1 MADAVA
7 EDLADAGE
15 VLWTDAH
22 APTLAEIPQDD
33 ARDRLERAVDQPM
46 NLVVH
51 GPPGCGKTAA
61 VRAMA
66 SRAHADPDNDFLVV
80 NVADFF
86 DRTKKEIREDP
97 RFRSFL
103 QGRSSMAKR
112 EMINRVLKESASY
125 APVSGDYKTLLLDNA
140 EAIREDFQQALRR
153 VMERYHRNTR
163 FVIATRQPT
172 KLIPPIRSRC
182 FPVPMRAPTTAEVV
196 TVLERIADR
205 EDVSYDAD
213 GIEYVAG
220 YADGDLRRAVL
231 AAQTVAGQAEEITMA
246 TAHETLGDIGP
257 TDRVEDLLA
266 VAERDELGEA
276 RSIVNDL
283 LYDEGFEGDELLAAV
298 LEVARRRYS
307 DDRLLALYERA
318 GAVDL
323 AMTEGTTDRVH
334 LLDLVSVL
342 ADGDSRETETV
353 FTDD

>member
-1 MADAVA
+1 MADD
-7 EDLADAGE
+7 EDLAAG
-15 VLWTDAH
+15 VGDPLWTDAH
-22 APTLAEIPQDD
+22 APTLDEIPQDD
-33 ARDRLERAVDQPM
+33 ARDRLGRAVTEPM

-66 SRAHADPDNDFLVV
+66 REAHADPDNDFLVV

-86 DRTKKEIREDP
+86 DRTKKEIRNDP
-97 RFRSFL
+97 RFASFL
-103 QGRSSMAKR
+103 RGRSSMAKR

-125 APVSGDYKTLLLDNA
+125 APMSGEYKTLLLDNA

-153 VMERYHRNTR
+153 VMEQYHRNTR

-182 FPVPMRAPTTAEVV
+182 FPVPMRAPTTPEVV
-196 TVLERIADR
+196 GVLERIVER
-205 EDVSYDAD
+205 EGVEYDDD
-213 GIEYVAG
+213 GLEYVAG
-220 YADGDLRRAVL
+220 YADGDLRTAVL
-231 AAQTVAGQAEEITMA
+231 AAQTVAGQGTAITMSE
-246 TAHETLGDIGP
+246 AHEVLGEVGP
-257 TDRVEDLLA
+257 DDRVEDLLA
-266 VAERDELGEA
+266 AAEADDLGDA

-283 LYDEGFEGDELLAAV
+283 LYDEGFEGDELLATT

-323 AMTEGTTDRVH
+323 AMDEGVNERIH
-334 LLDLVSVL
+334 LLDLVGVL
-342 ADGDSRETETV
+342 AE
-353 FTDD
+353 

>member
-1 MADAVA
+1 MAAADGD
-7 EDLADAGE
+7 DLAEEVGE
-15 VLWTDAH
+15 PLWTDAH
-22 APTLAEIPQDD
+22 APALSEIPQDD
-33 ARDRLERAVDQPM
+33 ARDRLERAIDEPM

-51 GPPGCGKTAA
+51 GSPGCGKTAA

-66 SRAHADPDNDFLVV
+66 REAHADPDNDFLVV

-86 DRTKKEIREDP
+86 ERTKKEIRNDP
-97 RFRSFL
+97 RFASFL

-196 TVLERIADR
+196 TVLERVA
-205 EDVSYDAD
+205 EHEGVAYDDD
-213 GIEYVAG
+213 GVEYVAG
-220 YADGDLRRAVL
+220 YADGDLRKALL
-231 AAQTVAGQAEEITMA
+231 AAQTVAGRGEAVTMEA
-246 TAHETLGDIGP
+246 AHEVLGEVGP
-257 TDRVEDLLA
+257 EDRVEELLA
-266 VAERDELGEA
+266 AAERDELGEA
-276 RSIVNDL
+276 RSTINDL

-298 LEVARRRYS
+298 LRVARRRYT

-318 GAVDL
+318 GEVDL

-334 LLDLVSVL
+334 LLDLVGVL
-342 ADGDSRETETV
+342 AAD
-353 FTDD
+353 